1 MLKSITQY
9 KSLLNQP
16 AGRFTGTY
24 SHRCYFLK
32 GTAFLQSNALILSTC
47 ETLNSAF

>member
-1 MLKSITQY
+1 VVLLLKSITQY

-16 AGRFTGTY
+16 FGRFTGTY

-32 GTAFLQSNALILSTC
+32 GTAILAKYR
-47 ETLNSAF
+47 LDIKLL

>member
-16 AGRFTGTY
+16 FGRSTGTY

-32 GTAFLQSNALILSTC
+32 GTAIVAK
-47 ETLNSAF
+47 